1 MPFYKKGGEE
11 ISNSEPHIYI
21 RKLLNA
27 LLDGLTEK
35 IKSKEYRTFIKQH
48 EHFKYPAEVTEKIA
62 EHNPT
67 YTKVAQTN
75 TWNKVF
81 GRNLKRN
88 EKAFII
94 KVANNQ
100 NLWLCDISQTSGKP
114 LQAIY
119 QNVSGEVQQYQ
130 AILNTITAFS
140 SQPVVFQE
148 GASYYAGIGMDSFVE
163 NGKIVLRPALS
174 QQQIIFALV
183 REIIQQ
189 NLTNKIA
196 VEAVSYM
203 VCRHLNFDT
212 DIFTFGYLLELLDYD
227 VSLKSLKDTALQD
240 TITKETEVFIGYLNA
255 NLPFLQ
261 ETSSNTGT
269 NEGTDDGASGGT
281 DINALVEDE
290 KQENTGTNN
299 TKNISAENITIQNT
313 NKIADTP
320 PYPAKEHTETICDI
334 DFRIMQI
341 IRAFMEAPPDK
352 GINKRAVEQYGYT
365 DTKMLPIR
373 HSVAIKLF
381 NDKREVYK
389 LHRDN
394 SEERIDSLEEIERHR
409 GFFGITVDDWLTIK
423 ENIAK
428 NSMAGE
434 VIKIGRWGQA
444 AAGVVKPNPQ
454 QNSPGN
460 QSSKHSTRTTNERS
474 VRQGQEGA
482 KRHMSSNQNQKT
494 VNAKP
499 MTENSTPLLQEDTP
513 TFNSDG
519 SIVFSSD
526 DISHNEVENH
536 AWIDR
541 AMDDFFEQ
549 TGYKYT
555 DMPYFAKRPDFTPT
569 AEMKKIN
576 AVMESFTAYCIK
588 IKLKEHSDKSPTTGN
603 DRYYVQKAID
613 EIYPNFN
620 IAHIVLGMRNHW
632 MDIDVPYSA
641 KERFYKSIEKLR
653 NSPKGKPKRPSPE
666 DDFKRL
672 KAKEDAKSAGNQGAS
687 INTGTGSEQ
696 SNQKAI
702 SNQNIEIMHIIDS
715 YKKSTVAKPKGGQ
728 SNMPS
733 MKQMSQSSKK
743 MR

>member
-1 MPFYKKGGEE
+1 M
-11 ISNSEPHIYI
+11 
-21 RKLLNA
+21 
-27 LLDGLTEK
+27 
-35 IKSKEYRTFIKQH
+35 
-48 EHFKYPAEVTEKIA
+48 EKIA
-62 EHNPT
+62 EHNPA
-67 YTKVAQTN
+67 YTKVAPTN
-75 TWNKVF
+75 TWSKVF

-88 EKAFII
+88 EKAFNV

-100 NLWLCDISQTSGKP
+100 TAWLCDISQTSGKP

-119 QNVSGEVQQYQ
+119 QNVSGEVQHYQ
-130 AILNTITAFS
+130 SVLNCITAFS
-140 SQPVVFQE
+140 SQPVIFQE

-183 REIIQQ
+183 REIVRQ
-189 NLTNKIA
+189 NLTNGIA

-203 VCRHLNFDT
+203 VCRHLKFDT
-212 DIFTFGYLLELLDYD
+212 DIFSFGYLLELLDYD
-227 VSLKSLKDTALQD
+227 VSLKTLGDKALQD
-240 TITKETEVFIGYLNA
+240 NIIKESEVFIGYLNA

-261 ETSSNTGT
+261 ETQSDDSENGDSMISSEKQNNPIKAETT
-269 NEGTDDGASGGT
+269 
-281 DINALVEDE
+281 E
-290 KQENTGTNN
+290 KQEIP
-299 TKNISAENITIQNT
+299 K
-313 NKIADTP
+313 ADVSKAVDTVDKPDKP
-320 PYPAKEHTETICDI
+320 PYPSKEHTETIYDI

-341 IRAFMEAPPDK
+341 IRAFMETLPDK
-352 GINKRAVEQYGYT
+352 GINKKAVEQYGYS
-365 DTKMLPIR
+365 DIKMHPIR
-373 HSVAIKLF
+373 QNIAVKLF
-381 NDKREVYK
+381 NDGREVYK

-423 ENIAK
+423 ESIAK

-444 AAGVVKPNPQ
+444 AAGVIKPNPQ
-454 QNSPGN
+454 QNSPN
-460 QSSKHSTRTTNERS
+460 NSQPSKQTTRTANERS

-482 KRHMSSNQNQKT
+482 KRRVSSNQNSK
-494 VNAKP
+494 NENIKP
-499 MTENSTPLLQEDTP
+499 MTENPSPPLQEDIP
-513 TFNSDG
+513 MMNSDG
-519 SIVFSSD
+519 SIVFETD

-541 AMDDFFEQ
+541 AMLNFFEQ

-555 DMPYFAKRPDFTPT
+555 DMPYFSKRQDFTVTP
-569 AEMKKIN
+569 EMKKIN
-576 AVMESFTAYCIK
+576 TVMESFTAFCIK
-588 IKLKEHSDKSPTTGN
+588 TKLKEHSDKSPTTGN

-632 MDIDVPYSA
+632 LDIDVPYSV
-641 KERFYKSIEKLR
+641 KERFYKTIEKLR

-672 KAKEDAKSAGNQGAS
+672 KAKEDAKSAATSGAGTNA
-687 INTGTGSEQ
+687 ITNTGSEQ
-696 SNQKAI
+696 SNQNAI
-702 SNQNIEIMHIIDS
+702 SDQNIEIMHMIDS
-715 YKKSTVAKPKGGQ
+715 YKKSAVAKPKGGQ
-728 SNMPS
+728 SSMPS